1 MSERRLLEAFES
13 EFRKTRLQAEA
24 AIAQVDDAG
33 LHARLN
39 PQQNSMAVIVQHMA
53 GNMLSR
59 FSDFLTTDGEKPSR
73 DRESEFVDRDLPR
86 AELMNLW
93 ERGWTCL
100 FGAIGPLTDA
110 DLARTVIIRR
120 EPHTVFL
127 ALVRQ
132 TAHYAWHVGQI
143 ALIAKHLVGERWS
156 YLTIPPRRLRRVQ
169 PQDGAVIL
177 RAVVRCN
184 GCVFRE
190 RQAAIRQH
198 TPACKDQPAT

>member
-1 MSERRLLEAFES
+1 MSERQLLEAFES
-13 EFRKTRLQAEA
+13 EFRKTRRQAEA

-39 PQQNSMAVIVQHMA
+39 PQQNSIAVIVQHMA

-59 FSDFLTTDGEKPSR
+59 FSDFLTTDGEKPNR

-86 AELMNLW
+86 PKLMSLW

-100 FGAIGPLTDA
+100 FDALAPLTDA
-110 DLARTVIIRR
+110 DLERTVTIRR

-132 TAHYAWHVGQI
+132 TAHYAWHAGQI
-143 ALIAKHLVGERWS
+143 ALIAKHQKGEGWQ
-156 YLTIPPRRLRRVQ
+156 YLTIPPGGTAEFNRKMGV
-169 PQDGAVIL
+169 
-177 RAVVRCN
+177 
-184 GCVFRE
+184 
-190 RQAAIRQH
+190 
-198 TPACKDQPAT
+198 